1 MAKTK
6 KAKTKSGPKAKKG
19 KSSRAQNGFDAVVK
33 LAEHPIVADLI
44 AIGATAAVTAI
55 AAGMSSK
62 SGKTSSKAVK
72 DAGRAAAT
80 AIGARLM
87 SEFQAVKESAA
98 AAKAKDVSP
107 KPAAAKRSAAPKK
120 PAAKKPAAK
129 KPAAKKA

>member
-6 KAKTKSGPKAKKG
+6 TTGDKSKKKPKTNKAKTAKTKIGKAQ
-19 KSSRAQNGFDAVVK
+19 SGFDAVSR

-72 DAGRAAAT
+72 DAGKAAAA

-87 SEFQAVKESAA
+87 SEFQAVKDSAA
-98 AAKAKDVSP
+98 AANAK
-107 KPAAAKRSAAPKK
+107 SANPKK
-120 PAAKKPAAK
+120 V
-129 KPAAKKA
+129 

>member
-1 MAKTK
+1 MAKKTTASKAKKKPDTKAKTKTK
-6 KAKTKSGPKAKKG
+6 KAKTGKAQ
-19 KSSRAQNGFDAVVK
+19 SSFDAVAK

-72 DAGRAAAT
+72 DAGKAAAA

-87 SEFQAVKESAA
+87 TEFQAVKESAA
-98 AAKAKDVSP
+98 AAKAKN
-107 KPAAAKRSAAPKK
+107 ANPKK
-120 PAAKKPAAK
+120 A
-129 KPAAKKA
+129 

>member
-6 KAKTKSGPKAKKG
+6 TTGDKSKKKPKTNKAKAAKAKTGKAQ
-19 KSSRAQNGFDAVVK
+19 SGFDAVSR

-72 DAGRAAAT
+72 DAGKAAAA

-87 SEFQAVKESAA
+87 SEFQAVKDSAA
-98 AAKAKDVSP
+98 AANAK
-107 KPAAAKRSAAPKK
+107 SANPKK
-120 PAAKKPAAK
+120 V
-129 KPAAKKA
+129 

>member
-6 KAKTKSGPKAKKG
+6 TAGDKSKAKKKSG
-19 KSSRAQNGFDAVVK
+19 KAKKARPQKTHSGFDALAR

-55 AAGMSSK
+55 ASGMGSK

-72 DAGRAAAT
+72 DAGKAAAA

-87 SEFQAVKESAA
+87 TEFQAVKESAA
-98 AAKAKDVSP
+98 AAKAK
-107 KPAAAKRSAAPKK
+107 SANPKK
-120 PAAKKPAAK
+120 A
-129 KPAAKKA
+129 

>member
-1 MAKTK
+1 MAKTKTK
-6 KAKTKSGPKAKKG
+6 KAKDQNRGAQRRKKG
-19 KSSRAQNGFDAVVK
+19 KASRAQSGFDAVAR

-44 AIGATAAVTAI
+44 AVGATAAVTAI

-72 DAGRAAAT
+72 DAGKAAAA

-87 SEFQAVKESAA
+87 TEFQAVKDSAA

-107 KPAAAKRSAAPKK
+107 K
-120 PAAKKPAAK
+120 
-129 KPAAKKA
+129 KA

>member
-6 KAKTKSGPKAKKG
+6 TVAKKTKTKKKASGGAPKAKKAKSG
-19 KSSRAQNGFDAVVK
+19 KAQSSFDAVAK

-62 SGKTSSKAVK
+62 SGKTSGKAVK
-72 DAGRAAAT
+72 DAGKAAAA

-87 SEFQAVKESAA
+87 TEYQAVKDSAA
-98 AAKAKDVSP
+98 E
-107 KPAAAKRSAAPKK
+107 
-120 PAAKKPAAK
+120 AKK
-129 KPAAKKA
+129 KKA